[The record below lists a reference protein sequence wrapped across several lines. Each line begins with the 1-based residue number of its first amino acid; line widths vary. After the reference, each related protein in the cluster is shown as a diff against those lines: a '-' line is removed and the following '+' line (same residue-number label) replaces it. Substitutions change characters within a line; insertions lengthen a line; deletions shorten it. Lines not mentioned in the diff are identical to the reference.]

1 MRTLTLILGI
11 LTGLLLASTLICG
24 LWMRAQE
31 VVDPSSISFHMTI
44 GVAAV
49 LVAALTLIL
58 SVSQVMRLSA

>member
-44 GVAAV
+44 GVAAA
-49 LVAALTLIL
+49 LVAALTLVL